1 MKGPGK
7 MWARQAS
14 DIKKRMRLFGRADI
28 ILIALIAMVSA
39 AVWLVNRSIHSGK
52 AARAEIYYYS
62 ELVETIDLGKEIEKS
77 FSIPQDENVV
87 FFLDGKGNI
96 QFVKSDCPDK
106 VCINTGKIRVPGQ
119 YAACLPN
126 GIVVK
131 IVSADG
137 KDGGTDII
145 R

>member
-1 MKGPGK
+1 MK
-7 MWARQAS
+7 
-14 DIKKRMRLFGRADI
+14 LFGRADI
-28 ILIALIAMVSA
+28 VLIVLVAAVSA
-39 AVWLVNRSIHSGK
+39 AVWLINRSIHSGK

-62 ELVETIDLGKEIEKS
+62 ELVETIDLGKESERS

-96 QFVKSDCPDK
+96 QFVESDCPDK

-137 KDGGTDII
+137 EEGEADII